1 MKKSTIILLID
12 FTLLLLIVSFVITTS
27 VLGEYL
33 ILGLAS
39 LILFD
44 ILKSYYTAR
53 RDYKLS

>member
-1 MKKSTIILLID
+1 MKKSTFVLLID
-12 FTLLLLIVSFVITTS
+12 VTVALFVLSFVIATS